1 MLFSC
6 SYVYLGGLQE
16 TTLEPTLTID
26 LPICLFCH
34 SVVCRTVQF
43 HSFSEVMESKAC
55 CAERHEARIPIII
68 LPLPS
73 RQLLVQR
80 RQHVLVDGLVNTI
93 HSWHSFFNLFNIS
106 EYLSVTV
113 ARRVGFMFSCGAS
126 EVDVSILLLLGPK
139 LPAAVNAFE
148 AESRPKTLIYGGLSG
163 GVHCVYGSV
172 VFLQSHSVVE
182 GLRADRALE

>member
-1 MLFSC
+1 
-6 SYVYLGGLQE
+6 
-16 TTLEPTLTID
+16 LTID

-34 SVVCRTVQF
+34 SVVCRPVQF
-43 HSFSEVMESKAC
+43 LSFSEVMESKAC
-55 CAERHEARIPIII
+55 CAERHEARIHIVI

-93 HSWHSFFNLFNIS
+93 DGWHRFFNLFNLS

-113 ARRVGFMFSCGAS
+113 ARRVGFTFSCGAS
-126 EVDVSILLLLGPK
+126 EVDMSIRLFLGPK

-148 AESRPKTLIYGGLSG
+148 AESRPKTLIYDGLSG

-172 VFLQSHSVVE
+172 VFLQSHFVVE
-182 GLRADRALE
+182 GLRADRAVE